1 MQHHIEFAQT
11 YYAPIPYFEHYS
23 NFTSPVTD
31 LADDASVQA
40 RPQEACYFVEMKPS
54 QTQPT
59 SFSGLSYI

>member
-11 YYAPIPYFEHYS
+11 HYAPIPYFEHYS

-31 LADDASVQA
+31 LADDASEQS
-40 RPQEACYFVEMKPS
+40 RPGEAYYFVEMTLS